1 MLLAA
6 SHTGG
11 MIPKSSIFA
20 WAYKC
25 TATDCGLENTGMSR
39 DEVLQKSSGKHQVL
53 AVLVKYFPGLSDP
66 QILIPGRKPSE
77 TIPFCPSPLSV
88 SSLKSPSCW
97 TFGSLLRWWRPWRP
111 WVSHGQV
118 RPHRPLTFLCI
129 SYICIYVYTNM
140 CNVYACLGDYDN

>member
-1 MLLAA
+1 MMLLAA

-66 QILIPGRKPSE
+66 QILIPGRKPSH
-77 TIPFCPSPLSV
+77 FAQAPSPSA
-88 SSLKSPSCW
+88 
-97 TFGSLLRWWRPWRP
+97 R
-111 WVSHGQV
+111 
-118 RPHRPLTFLCI
+118 
-129 SYICIYVYTNM
+129 
-140 CNVYACLGDYDN
+140 